1 MAIPEIRLEQSLRTT
16 QQMILSPQM
25 QQAIQILQMPLM
37 ELRLKVSQEMAEN
50 PLLEEN
56 TEINET
62 LEDTVVKAENN
73 SGETLE
79 NDNDNF
85 ETQFKRLADLDDEWR
100 DYFKQTYSVKR
111 HTAQDEE
118 KRRFLEASIS
128 INESL
133 YEHLMQQLHL
143 LSLDLKTYKI
153 AEYLIGSID
162 EQGYL
167 RTSTDEIALTL
178 SIPEEEVE
186 SVLSKIQQFTPL
198 GVGARNLKEC
208 LFLQLNTNLH
218 TDLNGI
224 TSTVRNIVENHL
236 EDLARHRFPHI
247 AKALQVSIEEVQK
260 SAEHIRTLEAKPGRT
275 FTQEMVNYVIPDI
288 FIEEN
293 VNGEF
298 EVILNND
305 RIPHLR
311 ISNVY
316 RTMMG
321 DEKSSH
327 EDKNYIQN
335 KVRSGMWFIRNIHQR
350 QQTIYNIMTKIVA
363 VQKNFLRDGVG
374 FLEPLTMQAI
384 ATPLN
389 IHESTVSRAISKKY
403 VQTPQGLFP
412 VKYFFSVEMKTLTGE
427 SISARNIKQRVADI
441 IHEEDSKNPLSD
453 QDIIMLLEKESIQMA
468 RRTVAKYRKEL
479 RIPSSNMRKRY

>member
-1 MAIPEIRLEQSLRTT
+1 M
-16 QQMILSPQM
+16 QQM
-25 QQAIQILQMPLM
+25 
-37 ELRLKVSQEMAEN
+37 
-50 PLLEEN
+50 
-56 TEINET
+56 
-62 LEDTVVKAENN
+62 
-73 SGETLE
+73 
-79 NDNDNF
+79 
-85 ETQFKRLADLDDEWR
+85 
-100 DYFKQTYSVKR
+100 
-111 HTAQDEE
+111 
-118 KRRFLEASIS
+118 
-128 INESL
+128 
-133 YEHLMQQLHL
+133 HL
-143 LSLDLKTYKI
+143 LSLDLKTFKI
-153 AEYLIGSID
+153 AEYLIGLID

-167 RTSTDEIALTL
+167 RTPTDEIALSL

-208 LFLQLNTNLH
+208 LFLQLNANL
-218 TDLNGI
+218 DANFQANRNGI
-224 TSTVRNIVENHL
+224 FSAVRNIVENHL
-236 EDLARHRFPHI
+236 EDLARHRFPQI
-247 AKALQVSIEEVQK
+247 AKALQISIEEVQK

-275 FTQEMVNYVIPDI
+275 FTQEMVNYIIPDI
-288 FIEEN
+288 FIEEYMD
-293 VNGEF
+293 GEF

-311 ISNVY
+311 ISNAY

-321 DEKSSH
+321 DGNSSN
-327 EDKNYIQN
+327 EDKNYVQN
-335 KVRSGMWFIRNIHQR
+335 KVRSGLWFIRNIHQR
-350 QQTIYNIMTKIVA
+350 QQTIYNIMEKIVA
-363 VQKNFLRDGVG
+363 IQKSFLRDGVG

-384 ATPLN
+384 AAPLN